1 MGQIKARV
9 GVRGVSSLEMMR
21 VSCGIKNVRDIASIR
36 VRVMVWC
43 KSRFLVNFR
52 LMTRAQRK
60 AWSRLVL
67 SNITI
72 SI

>member
-1 MGQIKARV
+1 
-9 GVRGVSSLEMMR
+9 MR
-21 VSCGIKNVRDIASIR
+21 VCGIKNVRARSSIR

-52 LMTRAQRK
+52 LMTRTQIK

-67 SNITI
+67 SNINI
-72 SI
+72 SV

>member
-1 MGQIKARV
+1 
-9 GVRGVSSLEMMR
+9 MMINMT
-21 VSCGIKNVRDIASIR
+21 VCGIKKFRDRASIR

-43 KSRFLVNFR
+43 KSRFLINFR

-60 AWSRLVL
+60 AWSRFVL
-67 SNITI
+67 SNINI

>member
-1 MGQIKARV
+1 
-9 GVRGVSSLEMMR
+9 MR
-21 VSCGIKNVRDIASIR
+21 VCGIKNIRARASIR

-43 KSRFLVNFR
+43 KSRFLVNFC

-60 AWSRLVL
+60 AWSRLVI
-67 SNITI
+67 SNINI